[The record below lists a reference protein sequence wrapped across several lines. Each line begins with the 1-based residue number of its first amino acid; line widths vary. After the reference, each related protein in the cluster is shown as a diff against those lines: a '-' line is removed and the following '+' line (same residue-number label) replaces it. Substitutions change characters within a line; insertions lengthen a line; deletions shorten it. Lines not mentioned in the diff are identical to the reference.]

1 MTAKLYLG
9 VDGGGTGTRAVVADR
24 SGRVLGVGLAGSTN
38 LNHHPRSVVV
48 DHLRTAVEAALARA
62 GSTPRQVQAAFL
74 GVCGISTE
82 ADKMLFADLAREV
95 IEPASRSLLKVEN
108 DAVAGLTGGLSGRP
122 GGVLIAGTGSACLGT
137 SGDGRACWVGGWGA
151 LADDDGSAGWVGV
164 EAIRAAVR
172 AEDGRA
178 GSTVLREV
186 VFGFLGLDDPR
197 ELIDRVHNRGLDRSE
212 IARLAPLVVEA
223 AEGGDARARAIV
235 GEAVARLSSLAAA
248 VVRRLGVVNSWDLV
262 LAGGLARSGPP
273 FEPRLVAR
281 IALDVPMVRV
291 VEPDLPPVGGAVLEA
306 LRLDGVSMTPEV
318 VENLRMTWSE
328 NS

>member
-1 MTAKLYLG
+1 MSAKLYLG

-24 SGRVLGVGLAGSTN
+24 SGRVLGVGLAGSTSI
-38 LNHHPRSVVV
+38 NHHPRGVVL
-48 DHLRTAVEAALARA
+48 DHLKRAVEAASSGA
-62 GSTPRQVQAAFL
+62 GATPSQIRAAFL
-74 GVCGISTE
+74 GVCGVSTE
-82 ADKMLFADLAREV
+82 ADKRSFAELALEV
-95 IEPASRSLLKVEN
+95 FEPASPPLLKVEN
-108 DAVAGLTGGLSGRP
+108 DAVAGLAGGLSGRP
-122 GGVLIAGTGSACLGT
+122 GGVLIAGTGSACLGI
-137 SGDGRACWVGGWGA
+137 SGDGRTCWVGGWGA

-178 GSTVLREV
+178 GSTLLHEV

-197 ELIDRVHNRGLDRSE
+197 DLINRVHNRGLDRAE

-223 AEGGDARARAIV
+223 AEGGDATARAIFE
-235 GEAVARLSSLAAA
+235 EAIARLSSLVAT
-248 VVRRLGVVNSWDLV
+248 VVRRLDVVNSWELV

-273 FEPRLVAR
+273 FEPRLVER
-281 IALDVPMVRV
+281 IALDASVVRV

-306 LRLDGVSMTPEV
+306 LRLDGASLAPEV

-328 NS
+328 DR